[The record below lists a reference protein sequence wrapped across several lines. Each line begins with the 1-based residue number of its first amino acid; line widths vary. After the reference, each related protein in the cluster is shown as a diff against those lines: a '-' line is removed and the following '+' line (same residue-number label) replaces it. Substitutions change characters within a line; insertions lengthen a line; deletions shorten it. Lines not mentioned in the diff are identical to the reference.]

1 MRRVRISLAALSL
14 LFLASAVIRAQNDR
28 ESPNIAGKW
37 TIYVEGDDTT
47 KNPTKTVEFVQDGN
61 QLTGKFKGPN
71 QSGNIQGHIS
81 PRGEIGFHTKTRTV
95 LVFRGQLEGNTM
107 RGQFE
112 VHEHNGG
119 VKTASWTGVRAD

>member
-1 MRRVRISLAALSL
+1 MKHLRISLAAIL
-14 LFLASAVIRAQNDR
+14 LLAAGVVALAQNDR
-28 ESPNIAGKW
+28 VPPNIAGKW

-47 KNPTKTVEFVQDGN
+47 KDPTKTVEFVQDGN

-71 QSGNIQGHIS
+71 QSGNIQGHVS

-95 LVFRGQLEGNTM
+95 LVFRGNVEGNTM

-112 VHEHNGG
+112 VHEHNGS
-119 VKTASWTGVRAD
+119 VRTATWTAVRSN